1 MVVECVSS
9 GVIECAGSGYS
20 RMLVVDV
27 AECVNGGRMC
37 W

>member
-1 MVVECVSS
+1 MLVVV
-9 GVIECAGSGYS
+9 VIECAGSGDS